1 MRFLLWLLLLASIA
15 FPLLFAAG
23 CRQRDGLI
31 DAGPV
36 FIDSDLLPDNFRR
49 PMSPRPESRR

>member
-49 PMSPRPESRR
+49 PMSPREGRR

>member
-15 FPLLFAAG
+15 FPLMFCVG
-23 CRQRDGLI
+23 CRQSDGLI

-49 PMSPRPESRR
+49 PMSPREGRR

>member
-1 MRFLLWLLLLASIA
+1 MRVLLWLLLLAAIA
-15 FPLLFAAG
+15 FPLLFVVG

-36 FIDSDLLPDNFRR
+36 LVDPAMLPDNFRC
-49 PMSPRPESRR
+49 PMPMREDRR

>member
-1 MRFLLWLLLLASIA
+1 MRRLLWIVLWVNLVYSLFCLL
-15 FPLLFAAG
+15 G

-36 FIDSDLLPDNFRR
+36 FIDSDLLPDNFRC
-49 PMSPRPESRR
+49 PMPPREARR

>member
-15 FPLLFAAG
+15 FPLLFVVG

-36 FIDSDLLPDNFRR
+36 FIDSDLLPDNFKRS
-49 PMSPRPESRR
+49 MQPRPGVR